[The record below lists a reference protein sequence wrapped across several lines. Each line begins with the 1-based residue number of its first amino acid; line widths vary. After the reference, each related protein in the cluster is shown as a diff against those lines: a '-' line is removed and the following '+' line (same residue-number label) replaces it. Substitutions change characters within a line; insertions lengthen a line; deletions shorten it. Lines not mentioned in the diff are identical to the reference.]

1 MPTLTRQE
9 FLALQ
14 NSREELILNL
24 DKLTALIDLVT
35 AARLSE
41 VTEKTLFNY
50 FRVISESL
58 QQIKLAVNYD
68 N

>member
-1 MPTLTRQE
+1 MPKLTHQE
-9 FLALQ
+9 FSAVQ
-14 NSREELILNL
+14 YGREELILNL

-35 AARLSE
+35 AVRLSE

-58 QQIKLAVNYD
+58 QQMKLAVNY
-68 N
+68 